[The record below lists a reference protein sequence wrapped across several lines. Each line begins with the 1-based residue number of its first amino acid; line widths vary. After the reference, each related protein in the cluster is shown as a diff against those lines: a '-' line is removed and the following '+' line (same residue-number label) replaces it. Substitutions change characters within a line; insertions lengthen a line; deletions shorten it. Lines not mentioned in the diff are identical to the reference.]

1 MIKKYGGY
9 YNENNDFII
18 DYNDESGKENKKESF
33 LDING
38 FRKMFKS
45 TKQNLLEDQTI
56 DFNNMLVVTSLLEK
70 INAKLIKS

>member
-1 MIKKYGGY
+1 
-9 YNENNDFII
+9 
-18 DYNDESGKENKKESF
+18 
-33 LDING
+33 
-38 FRKMFKS
+38 MFKS